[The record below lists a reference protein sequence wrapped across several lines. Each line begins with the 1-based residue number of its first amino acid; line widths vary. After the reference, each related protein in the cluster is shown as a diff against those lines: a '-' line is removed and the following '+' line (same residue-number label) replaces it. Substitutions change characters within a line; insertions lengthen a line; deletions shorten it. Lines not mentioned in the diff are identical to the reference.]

1 MDCYEAE
8 CALARCRISDLGR
21 DPDDFSFVM
30 SLLPPDPDAGGMY
43 TVQYDVKI
51 TSRAT
56 AKSITVTGG
65 IGWDWV
71 SVAAAAIDAGK
82 LD

>member
-1 MDCYEAE
+1 MDTYEAE
-8 CALARCRISDLGR
+8 CVLARSRISELGR
-21 DPDDFSFVM
+21 DPDDFSFDI

-51 TSRAT
+51 SSRAT
-56 AKSITVTGG
+56 AKSMSATGG

>member
-1 MDCYEAE
+1 MELYEAE
-8 CALARCRISDLGR
+8 LEAARRRIAELGR
-21 DPDDFSFVM
+21 NPDDFSFSM

-43 TVQYDVKI
+43 TVQYEVEI
-51 TSRAT
+51 RNQIT
-56 AKSITVTGG
+56 AKSMSATGG

-71 SVAAAAIDAGK
+71 SAAAGAIKEGK